1 MTGVN
6 GMRIGLGV
14 TSGSSV
20 ACAVES
26 VRQAEAD
33 GFSSVWFSNIF
44 GLDAMTVCAVAGAAT
59 SSIELGTFVVPTFPR
74 HPHAMAQQAA
84 STNDAAGGRFCL
96 GIGLS
101 HQVVIEMM
109 FGLSFA
115 TPAKHMEEYLAVLL
129 PLLREGRVSFA
140 GDVYKVNANLEPNG
154 APNPPQVVVAALG
167 PKMLQLTG
175 ASADGTATWTTGV
188 KTLGD
193 HIVPTI
199 TKAASDAGRPA
210 PRIIAGLPVCVTEDA
225 DAARETAAKVF
236 AVYGTLPS
244 YRAMLDR
251 EGAETPGD
259 IALVGDED
267 AVAAQVAALADAGV
281 TDFGA
286 SLYGSDEQVA
296 RGRALM
302 VELAGRS

>member
-1 MTGVN
+1 MK
-6 GMRIGLGV
+6 IGLGIGGR
-14 TSGSSV
+14 TIADAV
-20 ACAVES
+20 ANA
-26 VRQAEAD
+26 QAAEAD
-33 GFSSVWFSNIF
+33 GFASVWFSHIF
-44 GLDAMTVCAVAGAAT
+44 GLDAMTACALAGHNT
-59 SSIELGTFVVPTFPR
+59 ERIELGTFVVPTFPR
-74 HPHAMAQQAA
+74 HPQAMAQQAS
-84 STNDAAGGRFCL
+84 STNDAAGGRFTL

-109 FGLSFA
+109 LGLSFA
-115 TPAKHMEEYLAVLL
+115 QPAKHMEEYLAVLL
-129 PLLREGRVSFA
+129 PLLREGKVSFA
-140 GDVYKVNANLEPNG
+140 GDVYKVNANLEANG
-154 APNPPQVVVAALG
+154 APAPPSVIVAALG

-199 TKAASDAGRPA
+199 TKAAADAGRPA
-210 PRIIAGLPVCVTEDA
+210 PRIVAGLPVCVTEDP
-225 DAARETAAKVF
+225 DAARELAAKQF

-251 EGAETPGD
+251 EGAANPGD

-267 AVAAQVAALADAGV
+267 TVAAQVAQLADAGV

-286 SLYGSDEQVA
+286 SLYGSEEQVT

-302 VELAGRS
+302 AGLATGA

>member
-1 MTGVN
+1 MK
-6 GMRIGLGV
+6 IGLGAGGR
-14 TSGSSV
+14 TI
-20 ACAVES
+20 AEAVE
-26 VRQAEAD
+26 VTKQAEAD
-33 GFSSVWFSNIF
+33 GFASAWFSNIF
-44 GLDAMTVCAVAGAAT
+44 GLDALTVCAVAGAAT
-59 SSIELGTFVVPTFPR
+59 SSIEVGTFVVPTFPR
-74 HPHAMAQQAA
+74 HPFAMAQQA
-84 STNDAAGGRFCL
+84 SSVNDAAGGRLGL

-109 FGLSFA
+109 LGLSFA
-115 TPAKHMEEYLAVLL
+115 KPAKHMEEYLAVLV
-129 PLLREGRVSFA
+129 PLLREGKVSFS
-140 GDVYKVNANLEPNG
+140 GDVYRVNANLEANG
-154 APNPPQVVVAALG
+154 APNPPSIIVAALG

-175 ASADGTATWTTGV
+175 AIADGTATWTTGV

-210 PRIIAGLPVCVTEDA
+210 PRIIAGLPVCVTEDV
-225 DAARETAAKVF
+225 DAARELAAKTF

-259 IALVGDED
+259 IAVVGGES
-267 AVAAQVAALADAGV
+267 AVAKQIGELADAGV

-286 SLYGSDEQVA
+286 SAFGSSEQQA
-296 RGRALM
+296 RTHALM
-302 VELAGRS
+302 KELASASS

>member
-1 MTGVN
+1 MKIGV
-6 GMRIGLGV
+6 GV
-14 TSGSSV
+14 GGRTIAEAIEV
-20 ACAVES
+20 AKA
-26 VRQAEAD
+26 AEAD
-33 GFSSVWFSNIF
+33 GFSSAWYSNIF
-44 GLDAMTVCAVAGAAT
+44 GLDALTACAAAGLST

-74 HPHAMAQQAA
+74 HPHAMAQQA
-84 STNDAAGGRFCL
+84 SSVNDACGGRLAL

-115 TPAKHMEEYLAVLL
+115 KPAKHMEEYLAVLV
-129 PLLREGRVSFA
+129 PLLREGKVSFN
-140 GDVYKVNANLEPNG
+140 GDVFRVNANLEQNG
-154 APNPPQVVVAALG
+154 APNPPAIIVAALG
-167 PKMLQLTG
+167 PKMLAIAG
-175 ASADGTATWTTGV
+175 AIADGTATWTTGV

-193 HIVPTI
+193 HIVPAI

-210 PRIIAGLPVCVTEDA
+210 PRIIAGLPVCVTEDV
-225 DAARETAAKVF
+225 DAAREHAAKTF

-259 IALVGDED
+259 IALVGDES

-286 SLYGSDEQVA
+286 SAYGSPEQID
-296 RGRALM
+296 RTRALM
-302 VELAGRS
+302 KDLAAR